1 MESGFKGRIM
11 ENEEKESFD
20 LLIQEFT
27 RLDLQEQVPPTFLEI
42 SGYPHYENV
51 ISNILAFYIEQNPQG
66 IGLCLLSSIFDVL
79 GETVSDY
86 EEIEVK
92 EVNRELPTSNNKRI
106 DIVIE
111 TNQYLI
117 AIENKIWHKIDNPF
131 EEYVHH
137 IKQLIGESEEEKES
151 KFILLTLKK
160 KNYSKKEL
168 IDFKQI
174 SYEELFK
181 ALEKRLSEVET
192 NNYEE
197 DFAKYLIFIKD
208 LIQTVRNMSQINLS
222 EDFTNYIRVNQKK
235 LNSMKAE
242 VFVKFEKF
250 IKNQFNQIDQHL
262 KNEIDKELAEKFNTS
277 SSIKKDR
284 MEGVMFFRF
293 DELTVFD
300 GEEIN
305 LTLKLRLRPDG
316 WFVEIWDS
324 DKDKIIILKRFL
336 NEIVRVESLREN
348 HLFDNTKDKNPKR
361 RSFVCEEFEL
371 KSHTYE
377 IVNCLSQN
385 YLKKII
391 QL

>member
-1 MESGFKGRIM
+1 M

-66 IGLCLLSSIFDVL
+66 IGLWLLSSIFDVL

-181 ALEKRLSEVET
+181 ALEKRLSELET

-208 LIQTVRNMSQINLS
+208 LIQTIRNMSQINLS
-222 EDFTNYIRVNQKK
+222 EDFINYIRMNQKE

-242 VFVKFEKF
+242 VFVKFENF
-250 IKNQFNQIDQHL
+250 IKNQFNQIDKHL
-262 KNEIDKELAEKFNTS
+262 KNEIGKELTRKFKIRS
-277 SSIKKDR
+277 STKKDR
-284 MEGVMFFRF
+284 MEGVIFFGF
-293 DELTVFD
+293 NETILFD

-316 WFVEIWDS
+316 WFVEIWNS
-324 DKDKIIILKRFL
+324 DNEKKILKRFL
-336 NEIVRVESLREN
+336 NENMKVESFKEN
-348 HLFDNTKDKNPKR
+348 YLFDNTKDKKPKR
-361 RSFVCEEFEL
+361 RSFICEEFEL

-391 QL
+391 QLS